1 MSTAIAVVTALGVV
15 VAILA
20 NLTNIARFME
30 ERRSKRAAAVTALT
44 GTAAPTGS
52 GTTADLTAV
61 LLPTAAPPT
70 ELEVAVPVGVGRSSA
85 AARTEAPATGQA
97 GTAGSGRRW
106 RRAGSGAAWPALADD
121 DQRPPLDVVELPRQL
136 TPFIGRRQA
145 LDQLTELLRDDGVRL
160 VTVHGPGGIGKSRIA
175 IEVASRLEDEYPDG
189 VAFVALDAVR
199 DAALL
204 AGEIATA
211 LGLRETAGG
220 GPIERLV
227 ASLARRQMLLILDNF
242 EGLLD
247 GVPLLS
253 RLLSAAPGLKIL
265 VTSRSVLRARGEVA
279 FPIPPMLLPDP
290 RHGVSVEDALQFGG
304 VELFVARAKDV
315 SPDFELDEENLQAV
329 IEICRRVDGLPLAI
343 ELAAARLRTLPPS
356 ALLERMDRRLPLL
369 TGGPRDAPARQRTL
383 RDTIAW
389 SYEQLGEQEKYLFAR
404 LSVFDGPTYLEAIES
419 VLGDRQLLDQLAALV
434 DSSLLMRVDPDA
446 GLFNMLETIR
456 EFAQERLESDP
467 ERERWRAVHARY
479 YRMFA
484 SIASAALRAP
494 DQATWL
500 DRLRHSD
507 GNLRASLTYL
517 CDGGDKVETLRL
529 AVDLRPYWQR
539 VGALSE
545 GRRWLERGLELPDEL
560 PRPLEGAALLAKGVL
575 AWRQGD
581 LEAARPAL
589 EASLSIAREVDD
601 PASSI
606 TALRSLGA
614 LAQNKADYATAKR
627 LMQESVTLAVRAG
640 DTEAEANSYLSLGNV
655 ALDQGLHEEA
665 DAHYRKSKELSAS
678 IADTL
683 GLAYAI
689 DNLGVSAWHRGDL
702 DLATELSD
710 QALALYE
717 QLDMQSGRA
726 NVWHRRCLVALE
738 RGRLKEAEFEGGRA
752 LAVRLAQGE
761 DRAGAFVLYDL
772 ARVALAS
779 RNPALA
785 KERLARGFELAR
797 PQGAPVIDVL
807 FVEGTAAYLEQV
819 GEEHDA
825 YLLLAAAESWRARLG
840 VPIAPVVLEHQRR
853 LGKRLSGRLDAFTRA
868 GIEERARSLSV
879 SDLLEQTAVQLA

>member
-20 NLTNIARFME
+20 NLTNIARFMQ
-30 ERRSKRAAAVTALT
+30 ERRSRRDASSNGGGGAAAQSPGNLATVVIPTAEPQT
-44 GTAAPTGS
+44 GFVGAAPAGDRTS
-52 GTTADLTAV
+52 Q
-61 LLPTAAPPT
+61 
-70 ELEVAVPVGVGRSSA
+70 VGA
-85 AARTEAPATGQA
+85 GQA
-97 GTAGSGRRW
+97 AVSGQTRNTPVPGSGRRQ
-106 RRAGSGAAWPALADD
+106 RRASAGAAWPALADD
-121 DQRPPLDVVELPRQL
+121 DQRSPLFAAALPRSL
-136 TPFIGRRQA
+136 TPFIGRRST
-145 LDQLTELLRDDGVRL
+145 LPQLIELLREDDVRL
-160 VTVHGPGGIGKSRIA
+160 VTVHGPGGIGKSRLA
-175 IEVASRLEDEYPDG
+175 IEAASQLEDEYQDG

-199 DAALL
+199 DADLL

-211 LGLRETAGG
+211 LGLRESAGG

-242 EGLLD
+242 EGLLE

-253 RLLSAAPGLKIL
+253 RLLSAAPDLKLL

-279 FPIPPMLLPDP
+279 FPIPPMLLPQP
-290 RHGVSVEDALQFGG
+290 NHGVSVADALEFGG
-304 VELFVARAKDV
+304 VALFVARAQDV
-315 SPDFELDEENLQAV
+315 SPNFELDEENLDAV

-343 ELAAARLRTLPPS
+343 ELAAARLRTLPPA
-356 ALLERMDRRLPLL
+356 ALLERMTKRLPLL

-389 SYEQLGEQEKYLFAR
+389 SHDQLGEPEKYLFAR

-419 VLGDRQLLDQLAALV
+419 VLGDRYLIDQLAALV

-467 ERERWRAVHARY
+467 EHERWREVHARY
-479 YRMFA
+479 YLMFA
-484 SIASAALRAP
+484 SIASAALRAA

-500 DRLRHSD
+500 ERLRHSD
-507 GNLRASLTYL
+507 GNLRTALTYL
-517 CDGGDKVETLRL
+517 SDGGHKLETLRL

-545 GRRWLERGLELPDEL
+545 GRRWLERGLEMAGEA
-560 PRPLEGAALLAKGVL
+560 PRPLAGAALLAKGVL

-581 LEAARPAL
+581 LDVARPAL
-589 EASLSIAREVDD
+589 EESLAIAREVEDL
-601 PASSI
+601 SCSI

-614 LAQNKADYATAKR
+614 LAQNQADYQTAKR
-627 LMQESVTLAVRAG
+627 LMLESVELAVRAK

-655 ALDQGLHEEA
+655 ALDQGFHDEA
-665 DAHYRKSKELSAS
+665 DANYRKSKELSAS
-678 IADTL
+678 ISDTL

-702 DLATELSD
+702 DEATEFSD
-710 QALALYE
+710 QALSLYE

-738 RGRLKEAEFEGGRA
+738 RGRLKEAEFEGSRA
-752 LAVRLAQGE
+752 LAVRIAQGE

-807 FVEGTAAYLEQV
+807 FVEGTAAYLSQV
-819 GEEHDA
+819 GEEEEA
-825 YLLLAAAESWRARLG
+825 YLLLAAAETWRARLG
-840 VPIAPVVLEHQRR
+840 VPVAPVVLDSQRK
-853 LGKRLSGRLDAFTRA
+853 LGKRLSGRLDGFTRA
-868 GIEERARSLSV
+868 ATEERARSLSERE
-879 SDLLEQTAVQLA
+879 LLETTAVHLA